1 MQTFGDFLKGQREAR
16 NISLKEV
23 AHSTNVTERY
33 LDFIEKDDFEK
44 VPKGPYIRGYI
55 SLYAAA
61 IGINAHEVLD
71 RFDSQCQKRNK
82 AEDIQQEISKRKIRE
97 SPLILL
103 LNKGKWLLLCSAML
117 GLLIFVIS
125 HFSSEDGNKSLVL
138 GNVQGPESKGLQTAH
153 TIKSEDNIPPLTINA
168 YSKSSSGPK
177 RLQKDMEN
185 RDNESARN
193 FPSLGNGPNPQAKE
207 FSKSAGLPSLL
218 LDQQE
223 ERSKQTSDEQEV
235 AGHSQNSS
243 KIGNVPATTLS
254 DSELT
259 QESADLIV
267 LKTGVNAKLQKIPE
281 PSKPIMEVTSDE
293 RRAKES
299 LDHEKNIE
307 VVETAVCA
315 DVKHRKPF
323 GKDDS
328 FKWST
333 DRVYI
338 WNSIKCDSHLSSIR
352 HIYYFAGKKVSDIVL
367 DIRSPIWKTWSY
379 KSIADKSF
387 IGPWRVDITTADG
400 ELLKRVHFEIS
411 GENER

>member
-1 MQTFGDFLKGQREAR
+1 MQTFGDFLKGQREAK
-16 NISLKEV
+16 NISLKQV

-33 LDFIEKDDFEK
+33 LDFIEKDEFEK

-55 SLYAAA
+55 SLYAGA
-61 IGINAHEVLD
+61 IGINAHEALD
-71 RFDSQCQKRNK
+71 RFDSQCQKGNR
-82 AEDIQQEISKRKIRE
+82 AEDIQQEISKHKIRE
-97 SPLILL
+97 RPLILS

-117 GLLIFVIS
+117 GLLIFVAY

-138 GNVQGPESKGLQTAH
+138 ANVQGPESKGLQTAH

-177 RLQKDMEN
+177 GLQKDMEN
-185 RDNESARN
+185 RDNESVRN
-193 FPSLGNGPNPQAKE
+193 FPSLGKGPNPQAKE
-207 FSKSAGLPSLL
+207 FSKSASLPSLL
-218 LDQQE
+218 LDQRRE
-223 ERSKQTSDEQEV
+223 ELSKQTSDEQEV
-235 AGHSQNSS
+235 VGHSQNFS
-243 KIGNVPATTLS
+243 KIGNVTVTTLS

-259 QESADLIV
+259 QKSADQIV
-267 LKTGVNAKLQKIPE
+267 LKTGVNAKLQKTPE
-281 PSKPIMEVTSDE
+281 PSRAVMEVTSDE

-307 VVETAVCA
+307 VVATAVCA
-315 DVKHRKPF
+315 DVKRRKPF
-323 GKDDS
+323 GKNDS

-367 DIRSPIWKTWSY
+367 DIRSPTWKTWSY

-400 ELLKRVHFEIS
+400 ELLKRVYFEIS
-411 GENER
+411 